1 MQKNL
6 TIQLADVV
14 AQSVITILRGVFP
27 VHPRTV
33 FVSRPI
39 PVVVRR

>member
-6 TIQLADVV
+6 TNII
-14 AQSVITILRGVFP
+14 AQIAATAIFLRGVFA
-27 VHPRTV
+27 VLPRTV
-33 FVSRPI
+33 FTCRSI

>member
-6 TIQLADVV
+6 TIILADVAV
-14 AQSVITILRGVFP
+14 LTATILRGVFP
-27 VHPRTV
+27 VLPRTV
-33 FVSRPI
+33 FTRRPI

>member
-6 TIQLADVV
+6 TIILADVATTLV
-14 AQSVITILRGVFP
+14 TILRGVFP
-27 VHPRTV
+27 VQPRTV
-33 FVSRPI
+33 FISRPI